1 MSTTQAT
8 ILIVEDNPDHAEL
21 IEATILDCEPG
32 IKILSQRNGEDALQ
46 YLASLKQRN
55 APLPDLVFMDIKM
68 PRMNGIETLIAIKQD
83 PQLNYI
89 PVVMLSTSTNESE
102 MRICLK
108 AGAEIYLAKPLQANA
123 FEELIRPLLE
133 RWQNTSA
140 HKKGNQSL

>member
-1 MSTTQAT
+1 MSTTKAT
-8 ILIVEDNPDHAEL
+8 VLIVEDNPDHAEL

-83 PQLNYI
+83 PQLHYI

-133 RWQNTSA
+133 RWRNA
-140 HKKGNQSL
+140 PPHKKGNQSL

>member
-1 MSTTQAT
+1 MSATKAT

-32 IKILSQRNGEDALQ
+32 IEILSQRNGEDALQ
-46 YLASLKQRN
+46 YLASLKQRS

-83 PQLNYI
+83 PQLHYI

-102 MRICLK
+102 MRVCLK
-108 AGAEIYLAKPLQANA
+108 AGAEIYLAKPLQAHA

-133 RWQNTSA
+133 RWRNA
-140 HKKGNQSL
+140 PPHNKGGQSL

>member
-1 MSTTQAT
+1 MSATKAT

-32 IKILSQRNGEDALQ
+32 IEILSQRNGEDALQ
-46 YLASLKQRN
+46 YLASLKQRS

-83 PQLNYI
+83 PQLHYI

-102 MRICLK
+102 MRVCLK

-133 RWQNTSA
+133 RWRNA
-140 HKKGNQSL
+140 PPHKKGGQSL